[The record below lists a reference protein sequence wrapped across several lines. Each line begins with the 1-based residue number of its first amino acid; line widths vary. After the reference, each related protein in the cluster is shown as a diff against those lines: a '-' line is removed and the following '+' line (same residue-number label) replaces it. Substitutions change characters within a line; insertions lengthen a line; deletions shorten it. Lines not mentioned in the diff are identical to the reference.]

1 VKLDWLKDV
10 ALDAGPHVSV
20 YTDATRDR
28 TTGAHDI
35 DLRWAAARSAL
46 AGDGAPEPALAALDA
61 VATEPTGVGGPVG
74 RVLLATADGL
84 QLDLVLPAPPAEEAT
99 TGPVPHLMPLVRA
112 LADDVRYV
120 LVELDRAGADITVTS
135 TAGVHAYDV
144 HSVEGGHDLL
154 HKGSGDNRAEH
165 RYQRSVQDSWDHN
178 AAAVAAD
185 LADLVRREHPD
196 VVLLTGDPKAAAALR
211 DKAPVAL
218 KNLLRDVKGGG
229 RAAGTHEQA
238 FTNAMDE
245 ALTEVGDRR
254 RQAVVDEFA
263 QERGRHGLAV
273 EGLGPVV
280 SALRKGQVRT
290 LLLVDD
296 PLSTQ
301 TLWAGPGPLEIG
313 TTLMDLHAVG
323 VQDAVQV
330 RADAALV
337 RALVASDAE
346 IEVVP
351 RVAADEDSVAE
362 PLLAMTDGIGA
373 VLRY

>member
-1 VKLDWLKDV
+1 LKLDWLKDL
-10 ALDAGPHVSV
+10 ALDQGPHVSV

-28 TTGAHDI
+28 ST
-35 DLRWAAARSAL
+35 
-46 AGDGAPEPALAALDA
+46 GAPEPALAALDA

-74 RVLLATADGL
+74 RVMLATADGL
-84 QLDLVLPAPPAEEAT
+84 QLDLVLPTPPAEEAT

-135 TAGVHAYDV
+135 TTGVRAYDV

-196 VVLLTGDPKAAAALR
+196 VVLLTGDAKAAAALR

-218 KNLLRDVKGGG
+218 KNLLTDVKGGG

-238 FTNAMDE
+238 FTSAVD
-245 ALTEVGDRR
+245 ATLTAVADAR

-263 QERGRHGLAV
+263 QERGRHGRAV

-290 LLLVDD
+290 LLLIDD
-296 PLSTQ
+296 PTSPE
-301 TLWAGPGPLEIG
+301 TLWTGAGALEIA
-313 TTLMDLHAVG
+313 TTTIDLHAIG
-323 VQDAVQV
+323 IQDPVQV

-337 RALVASDAE
+337 RAVVASDAE

-351 RVAADEDSVAE
+351 RPEEEGEE
-362 PLLAMTDGIGA
+362 PLLSLTDGLGA
-373 VLRY
+373 LLRY